1 MSSKFRHVL
10 VAGAALLVSLTAGCT
25 EAGTPVDARPVPT
38 GASAA
43 RGGGTQTASDG
54 STELSSSANLDIIA
68 RFRVKPQITIAW
80 AKAWI
85 GPAGGRMDFQGFTV
99 IVPPRA
105 VDKVTMFTIRLPV
118 DPNGSE
124 RVVAEFGPHNVT
136 FKQPVTIGLPF
147 RGTSIES
154 DPVNARVVW
163 WNNGV
168 WTNMGGTVSADGSQV
183 LTQTPHFSEYGTTNA
198 RGGTMLTSGG

>member
-1 MSSKFRHVL
+1 MSSKLRHVL
-10 VAGAALLVSLTAGCT
+10 VPVAAFLVSLTAGCT
-25 EAGTPVDARPVPT
+25 EGGTPVDARPVPT
-38 GASAA
+38 GGSAA
-43 RGGGTQTASDG
+43 KGATTQATSG
-54 STELSSSANLDIIA
+54 IEFTSSANLDIIA

-99 IVPPRA
+99 IVPKGA
-105 VDKVTMFTIRLPV
+105 VDKVTQFSIRLPV

-124 RVVAEFGPHNVT
+124 RVVAEFGPHNVA
-136 FKQPVTIGLPF
+136 FKVPVTIGLPF
-147 RGTSIES
+147 RGTSIEG
-154 DPVNARVVW
+154 DPSNARVVW
-163 WNNGV
+163 WDDGV
-168 WTNMGGTVSADGSQV
+168 WVNVGGTVSADGSQV